1 MNNSS
6 KKKIFKDQKDI
17 DAISEVLSRQQLS
30 WNIGDID
37 NFMLGYWNSED
48 LIFTSSKNQPTYGWQ
63 ATLER
68 YKKSYPSKLEMGELK
83 FKILNI
89 NLTAP
94 KKAKLKG
101 KWKIIRKDD
110 NPNGLFW
117 LELQKFK
124 DHWLITKDSTL
135 SFEL

>member
-68 YKKSYPSKLEMGELK
+68 YKKS
-83 FKILNI
+83 
-89 NLTAP
+89 
-94 KKAKLKG
+94 
-101 KWKIIRKDD
+101 
-110 NPNGLFW
+110 
-117 LELQKFK
+117 
-124 DHWLITKDSTL
+124 
-135 SFEL
+135 